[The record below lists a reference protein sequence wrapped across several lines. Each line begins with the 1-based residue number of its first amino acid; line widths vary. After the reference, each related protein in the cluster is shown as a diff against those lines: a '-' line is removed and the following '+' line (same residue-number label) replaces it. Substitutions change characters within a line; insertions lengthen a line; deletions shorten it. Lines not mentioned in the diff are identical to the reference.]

1 MILINRLT
9 QDFATADH
17 EDNLGERIA
26 NPPANAEDEGCDHQA
41 ISGRAA
47 GPMESGVQQS
57 EDGRSPRGARIFLGL
72 VFSVVFFVGLAAGQ
86 GGVSLLLKGD
96 PNRIGAYAAVL
107 MGVALVAASC
117 FYFYRAYFV
126 HPLRAAR
133 LARVRRQYPDQ
144 PWMERP
150 DWAAR
155 RVEHSS
161 SYIALG
167 MWIWVIGWWG
177 FISFIGW
184 VNYDKILKAL
194 SESWW
199 NGALIGV
206 FVGAGL
212 IGLAFAI
219 RFTVDTFRFGSSTLR
234 IDTLPV
240 HPGETFRGSLEARL
254 DPKPKHPL
262 NMELTCE
269 EVLWITRGHGKDR
282 ETRSKV
288 TRLGGS
294 RAGVQTSSIVGGPT
308 GARCPIE
315 ISVPADLPEHSIDER
330 GNGVRWVLTVNTT
343 GDDCSFSC
351 AFHVPV
357 LAPRQTRETDARTD
371 GRG

>member
-1 MILINRLT
+1 MLLIGLT
-9 QDFATADH
+9 
-17 EDNLGERIA
+17 
-26 NPPANAEDEGCDHQA
+26 
-41 ISGRAA
+41 AA
-47 GPMESGVQQS
+47 
-57 EDGRSPRGARIFLGL
+57 
-72 VFSVVFFVGLAAGQ
+72 Q

-96 PNRIGAYAAVL
+96 PNRIGASFAVIL
-107 MGVALVAASC
+107 GAALVGSSV

-126 HPLRAAR
+126 QPLRAAR
-133 LARVRRQYPDQ
+133 LERVRRQYPDQ

-155 RVEHSS
+155 RVEYSS
-161 SYIALG
+161 SFVAFG

-177 FISFIGW
+177 FLSFIGW
-184 VNYDKILKAL
+184 VNFDKIIKAL

-206 FVGAGL
+206 FVGAGVL
-212 IGLAFAI
+212 GLAFAI
-219 RFTVDTFRFGSSTLR
+219 RFTVDTFRYGASTLR

-254 DPKPKHPL
+254 DPKPKYPL
-262 NMELTCE
+262 NVELTCE

-294 RAGVQTSSIVGGPT
+294 RAGVQTSSIVSGRG

-315 ISVPADLPEHSIDER
+315 INVPADLPEYSIDER

-343 GDDCSFSC
+343 GDDRSFSC
-351 AFHVPV
+351 AFDVPV
-357 LAPRQTRETDARTD
+357 FAPRQTKETDARGD